1 MAKRKTSSRKKKKNN
16 SFLKFL
22 IIVIILAL
30 LSFAASHFILQTDN
44 EVINTITKTENKTE
58 EQKKPKSTAI
68 KHALDGTWASYNDGA
83 MLTITGSQFSIELPS
98 VESTVVATGKILF
111 EKNQVTFIYN
121 NGSACGNKPGVYQFT
136 IEGEDVTFAK
146 IRDNC
151 ESRAEQII
159 ATWFKV

>member
-1 MAKRKTSSRKKKKNN
+1 MAKRKRNSRKKKKNN
-16 SFLKFL
+16 SFSTFL

-30 LSFAASHFILQTDN
+30 LSFAVSYFILQTDN
-44 EVINTITKTENKTE
+44 EVINTITKTENKT

-83 MLTITGSQFSIELPS
+83 MLTITGTQFSIELPS

-111 EKNQVTFIYN
+111 EKNKVTFINN
-121 NGSACGNKPGVYQFT
+121 NGTACGNKSGVYQFI
-136 IEGEDVTFAK
+136 IEGEDVTFVK
-146 IRDNC
+146 VRDNC